1 MSTLDAMI
9 YRLAFLALV
18 VAIIKRGAFVP
29 ALLLCISFLIN
40 ELIFIKSPS
49 WQQLENLYL
58 TYSIKDFLISI
69 ILFMRKSTSEFL
81 LAMMFVTT
89 SSFHWLAKMEV
100 NSYILDLKHARTD
113 FMTYITAFEIAIIYA
128 ILIKGG
134 GWHGGK
140 RVRHFVCT
148 GSRNVNNIF
157 CIKAFKAIETW
168 AQKR

>member
-9 YRLAFLALV
+9 YKLAFIALV

-29 ALLLCISFLIN
+29 ALLLCISFLVN

-58 TYSIKDFLISI
+58 TYSSKDFLISI
-69 ILFMRKSTSEFL
+69 VLFMRKSTSEFL
-81 LAMMFVTT
+81 LGMLFVT
-89 SSFHWLAKMEV
+89 SSVFHWLAKMEV
-100 NSYILDLKHARTD
+100 NSYILDLKHVRTD

-140 RVRHFVCT
+140 RVRHLVRNN
-148 GSRNVNNIF
+148 SRSFNNIF
-157 CIKAFKAIETW
+157 RIKTSKAIKIW
-168 AQKR
+168 AQKQ